1 MQYWEGELIFTQI
14 LDEYFCKIKNQIH
27 KDLEDQETC

>member
-14 LDEYFCKIKNQIH
+14 LDEYFCKNQSH

>member
-14 LDEYFCKIKNQIH
+14 LDEYFCKNQNH
-27 KDLEDQETC
+27 KDLEDQVTC